1 MSLTLEPIW
10 SWPLA
15 VLACLAMV
23 MVTALIYPR
32 RVRHLSTGTQ
42 RTLLAIR
49 LTIVAVLCFLILRP
63 AVVLKRNDKT
73 DSVLYVL
80 MDSSRSMQTTD
91 TAGAI
96 SRREAALQTLNEA
109 QDSIEQL
116 RTKTEVRIR
125 NFSEDLTT
133 ADQLT
138 DTADGRMTAI
148 GHALEQLTE
157 EAGRDRVAGIV
168 VFSDGKQ
175 AAMGSL
181 DSDPLQPARTLGRQ
195 QRPLYTVVYGSNES
209 SESGQDLALEELDLS
224 RDVFRGNVVP
234 IRVKLKSAGAQG
246 QPVRVRVM
254 LEDRSDPN
262 LPLGKTWPMK
272 PVEVT
277 AQSNPIVVYTPGK
290 SADETILNL
299 QIIPDMAGDL
309 KLAVEAD
316 ALSGELRRTNNRV
329 ETIIRVRQ
337 GGIRVAYFDIYRWE
351 ARWLRSINVSNRVQ
365 VDYQPVRNT
374 AFAGN
379 DQIPDR
385 FFVPGEYDA
394 FIIGNVP
401 ASAFQPRQLAS
412 LQQCCLQGAGLMMTG
427 GFENFGAG
435 GYANT
440 PLAALLPVELNA
452 ADEQLTESQKMMP
465 TRDGL
470 AHYVMQ
476 IAAPDQNRA
485 RWEQLPP
492 LSGANLLRRREQ
504 SAAQVLAASAE
515 GTPLLIGQ
523 SIGISRVLAFA
534 GDTTWQW
541 AMKGYAEEHQRFWRQ
556 VIFWLTKKEI
566 DSESPVWVNVDPRD
580 LTPGQTAELTFGAR
594 DNEGKP
600 ITDAVFA
607 VEVTTP
613 SGENVAVTARK
624 VPEGGNGDFTQTL
637 EPGDYWVRVAATRD
651 GQSLGATAVSRFHV
665 NTRDPEL
672 DFPAADPDLMREIAH
687 VSGGEFLTSDEII
700 ERLRQWAAQGLP
712 GVDLER
718 SERITLWDNWPILL
732 LLVLLM
738 TSEWALRKKRG
749 LV

>member
-15 VLACLAMV
+15 VLACIAMIL
-23 MVTALIYPR
+23 VTALVYPS
-32 RVRHLSTGTQ
+32 RVRHLSKAMQ
-42 RTLLAIR
+42 RTLLVMR
-49 LTIVAVLCFLILRP
+49 LTIVLMLCFLILRP
-63 AVVLKRNDKT
+63 AVVMTRQDKT
-73 DSVLYVL
+73 DSILYVL
-80 MDSSRSMQTTD
+80 VDLSRSMQTTD
-91 TAGAI
+91 TAGAV
-96 SRREAALQTLNEA
+96 SRRAAALRTLEDASEA
-109 QDSIEQL
+109 IETI
-116 RTKTEVRIR
+116 RKKTEVRVR
-125 NFSEDLTT
+125 NFAEELTVADTLTED
-133 ADQLT
+133 
-138 DTADGRMTAI
+138 ADGRMTAI
-148 GHALEQLTE
+148 GHSLEELAA
-157 EAGRDRVAGIV
+157 EAGRDRVAGV
-168 VFSDGKQ
+168 VILSDGKQ

-195 QRPLYTVVYGSNES
+195 QRPIYTVVYGSSES

-246 QPVRVRVM
+246 QPVRVRVL

-262 LPLGKTWPMK
+262 LQLGQTGPLR

-277 AQSNPIVVYTPGK
+277 AQSKPIVVHTPPG
-290 SADETILNL
+290 SSDEAILQL
-299 QIIPDMAGDL
+299 QIVPEMAGDL
-309 KLAVEAD
+309 KLVVEAD
-316 ALSGELRRTNNRV
+316 ALPGEIRRTNNRV

-365 VDYQPVRNT
+365 IDYQPIRRGK
-374 AFAGN
+374 FAGDN
-379 DQIPDR
+379 QIPDR
-385 FFVPGEYDA
+385 FFIPGEYDA

-440 PLAALLPVELNA
+440 GIAALLPVEMNA
-452 ADEQLTESQKMMP
+452 ADSQLTDPQKMMP

-476 IAAPDQNRA
+476 IAPPDQNRA

-504 SAAQVLAASAE
+504 SAAQVLAVSAE

-541 AMKGYAEEHQRFWRQ
+541 AMKGFTEEHQRFWRQ
-556 VIFWLTKKEI
+556 VIFWLTRKEI
-566 DSESPVWVNVDPRD
+566 DSESPVWVNVEQRD
-580 LTPGQTAELTFGAR
+580 LTPGQMAELTFGAR
-594 DNEGKP
+594 DNEGKS
-600 ITDAVFA
+600 IVDAAFM

-613 SGENVAVTARK
+613 SGTNMPVVSRK
-624 VPEGGNGDFTQTL
+624 VPEGGNGDFIETV

-651 GQSLGATAVSRFHV
+651 GSALGPIAITRFNV
-665 NTRDPEL
+665 NSRDPEL

-687 VSGGEFLTSDEII
+687 VSGGEFLSSDELVA
-700 ERLRQWAAQGLP
+700 RLTQWASDGLP
-712 GVDLER
+712 GEELER
-718 SERITLWDNWPILL
+718 TQRITLWDNWPILL
-732 LLVLLM
+732 FIVVLM
-738 TSEWALRKKRG
+738 TAEWVLRKKRG